1 MSESTMRG
9 RLDII
14 PLLELLSALAR
25 SRKSGTLRFHSSSQ
39 SVDITLEQGSVR
51 SVSTDDETLRIGQV
65 LMRLGLIN
73 EEQLEQA
80 LALQSIAADP
90 ERVGEVLIDI
100 GYISETDISE
110 AMTVQIQTALNVM
123 LDDDDRQFAFVPAA
137 NPCEAVPLCK
147 ATLDP
152 LVLTVADLTEHWLS
166 RFTQR
171 VQVETEN
178 EYPLD
183 REALEI
189 LSEDQQELI
198 ERLIIA
204 YHRLG
209 HVIAERNRHAH
220 RVQRSVKRLLKH
232 VLVQIVDG
240 QRSRRARK
248 RQLEYRVQLV
258 DRTVDLWS
266 LADLSRSARALLL
279 CVLNGETRLAALIEH
294 LRSTTDSP
302 SSAVQELVSNELIS
316 FDSEPLNEPEESRD
330 ARETGDLSREMIY
343 RLLP

>member
-25 SRKSGTLRFHSSSQ
+25 SRKSGRLRFQSSSQ

-51 SVSTDDETLRIGQV
+51 SVSTDDESLRIGQV

-73 EEQLEQA
+73 EEQVEQA
-80 LALQSIAADP
+80 LALQSIAPDP

-100 GYISETDISE
+100 GYISEPDISE
-110 AMTVQIQTALNVM
+110 AMTVQIQTTLNIM
-123 LDDDDRQFAFVPAA
+123 LDDDDRQFTFVPAGE
-137 NPCEAVPLCK
+137 PSEAAQLCA

-152 LVLTVADLTEHWLS
+152 LVLTVVDLTEHWLS

-171 VQVETEN
+171 AQDEIDN

-183 REALEI
+183 REALEC
-189 LSEDQQELI
+189 LTEDQQELI

-204 YHRLG
+204 YHRLER
-209 HVIAERNRHAH
+209 VIASRNRHAH

-232 VLVQIVDG
+232 VLVQIADG
-240 QRSRRARK
+240 QRSRRASK

-258 DRTVDLWS
+258 DRKVDLWS
-266 LADLSRSARALLL
+266 LADLSRNARDLLMY
-279 CVLNGETRLAALIEH
+279 VMNGENRLAALIERM
-294 LRSTTDSP
+294 RSTTNSP
-302 SSAVQELVSNELIS
+302 SSVVQELVSNELIS
-316 FDSEPLNEPEESRD
+316 FDSKPLNEPEESQE
-330 ARETGDLSREMIY
+330 AGGKGNLSREMIY